1 MKNPGD
7 FYRVFTSRFYV
18 YSVDNIVGFL
28 ETNDVFLVIRPCPP
42 PQYHEFQEV
51 LILTKLGIGF
61 ITCETIESSS
71 ELIESWMTLRQKSG
85 DRRFRNVNTKV

>member
-18 YSVDNIVGFL
+18 YSIDNIVGFL

-71 ELIESWMTLRQKSG
+71 ELIESWMISRQKSG
-85 DRRFRNVNTKV
+85 GRRFQNVNTKV

>member
-1 MKNPGD
+1 VKNPGD

-18 YSVDNIVGFL
+18 YSIDNIVGFL

-71 ELIESWMTLRQKSG
+71 ELIESWMISRQKSG
-85 DRRFRNVNTKV
+85 GRRFRNVNTKV

>member
-18 YSVDNIVGFL
+18 YSIDNIVGFL
-28 ETNDVFLVIRPCPP
+28 ETNDVFLVIRPRPP

-71 ELIESWMTLRQKSG
+71 ELIESWMISRQKSG
-85 DRRFRNVNTKV
+85 GRRFRNVNTKV